1 MQNPGFIFFQSP
13 FDGESC
19 ISGVSRKKKGCL
31 GGIFYHRCACAT
43 DCIGKFFFSPH
54 QLKRAITFI
63 SGLLQKSIIFIS
75 KVK

>member
-19 ISGVSRKKKGCL
+19 ISGGSRKKKGCL

-43 DCIGKFFFSPH
+43 DCIGNFFFFPPVETRYNVYFQPFTEKH
-54 QLKRAITFI
+54 NLYIQ
-63 SGLLQKSIIFIS
+63 G
-75 KVK
+75 